1 MNKTIAYLAAAFCFT
16 LSANLARAATEA
28 SDEHMRGQHHDQM
41 DGMMFKKLDT
51 NGDGVIS
58 KAEFNA
64 FNARHFKE
72 LDTNKDG
79 KLTLEELQG
88 GHRRSMDHGM
98 QDHGMGHGMQ
108 DHGMGQ
114 GDATTHLDQRF
125 NAADTNH
132 DGGLDRDEAKNMP
145 MLSMYFDE
153 VDANKDG
160 KVTRQEYFDAMP
172 LLHRGKK
179 MDMKEKPGT
188 M

>member
-1 MNKTIAYLAAAFCFT
+1 MKKTISYLAVVSS
-16 LSANLARAATEA
+16 LVMSVNLAHAEGEA
-28 SDEHMRGQHHDQM
+28 CDENMHGQHHGQM

-64 FNARHFKE
+64 FNAKHFKE

-88 GHRRSMDHGM
+88 GHK
-98 QDHGMGHGMQ
+98 QGMGHG
-108 DHGMGQ
+108 DG
-114 GDATTHLDQRF
+114 TTYLHQRF
-125 NAADTNH
+125 NAADANH
-132 DGGLDRDEAKNMP
+132 DGGLDREEAKEMP
-145 MLSMYFDE
+145 MLSLYFDE

-172 LLHRGKK
+172 LFHRGKN
-179 MDMKEKPGT
+179 MDMSGKSQS